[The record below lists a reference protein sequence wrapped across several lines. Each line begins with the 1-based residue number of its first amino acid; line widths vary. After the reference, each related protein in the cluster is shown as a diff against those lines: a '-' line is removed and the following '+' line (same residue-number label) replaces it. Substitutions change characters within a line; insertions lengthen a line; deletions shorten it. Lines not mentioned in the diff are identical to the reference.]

1 MSVHLSPVSDSGW
14 CARNPVACAG
24 VVVLAVAGV
33 IVAGVIATGLV
44 AYFKK
49 QKKLCFKEKTPL
61 DVVMEEAASLRAG
74 EKA

>member
-1 MSVHLSPVSDSGW
+1 MLVYLLPVSDSSW
-14 CARNPVACAG
+14 CATNPVTCT
-24 VVVLAVAGV
+24 VIVVLVV
-33 IVAGVIATGLV
+33 LLVVAGVIAAGLV